1 MNQQAS
7 LILAAL
13 LTAAALLLAPASAAR
28 ADMIPT
34 ADLQFSLISGDSPL
48 ADQVNINLQVSK
60 VAANQIRLDFKNLS
74 GTTATVSHI
83 YLQDRDGV
91 MGAFNLL
98 NTGPAVFEFDKKPK
112 NFPGGNNIGFETTF
126 SFGAKN
132 PSPKWGIE
140 AGESFQMLVDL
151 TTPRV
156 AAEFMQGLGTKS
168 VRVGLHVQ
176 ALEDGNSLSL
186 VSTPPGGGGG
196 GEVPEPGTMALLG
209 SALVGGRGW
218 SWRRRRQER
227 AAAPEA

>member
-1 MNQQAS
+1 MNRQAS
-7 LILAAL
+7 LLLAAL
-13 LTAAALLLAPASAAR
+13 LTAAALLLAPAAGAR

-74 GTTATVSHI
+74 GTDATVAQI
-83 YLQDRDGV
+83 YFEDRLGY
-91 MGAFNLL
+91 MRRFTLN
-98 NTGPAVFEFDKKPK
+98 NTGPASFQSGAKPP
-112 NFPGGNNIGFETTF
+112 NLPGWENIGFDTTF

-151 TTPRV
+151 TEPRV

-176 ALEDGNSLSL
+176 ALKDGGSLSL
-186 VSTPPGGGGG
+186 VSTPPGGG

-209 SALVGGRGW
+209 SALMGGLGW
-218 SWRRRRQER
+218 SWRRRRQQR